1 MKREQLESK
10 VKARLMNRLISD
22 LNQVAMNRAIDTE
35 AKANNMMQGM
45 AQYQAYASSELE
57 RLHEVDSRL
66 ADTESKLKAL
76 QSEDEELSET
86 FDAYAERMS
95 MKIVELKREIRGLKV
110 NGGDAEVGNRLAD
123 AEALLKEYQQQMT
136 KLQYKQQI
144 LEDRLNLNRSDL
156 SDVAMYMDVLQL
168 FYEEG
173 DTERYMME
181 LERNI
186 ADQEMMVSNG
196 TACVCEV
203 KWRIGNSERE
213 GERMTKNNIK
223 LHIKRSVPHQFGSYV
238 EPGDIK
244 LPVAPAAGRGAV
256 GRTGVQFDDAACDT
270 APFHSVHFLQ
280 MAGKNG
286 GGTVGAP
293 AVAGQPVFPDKKF
306 CSGGLPEVK
315 LLCQLFFFFQ
325 SGKGYLP
332 VADGHGNI
340 GRQSKRGRHF
350 IAFVGTAFDQFA
362 GQFVTDFFCHF
373 VDKAPYHIRSL
384 SLGTFF
390 RFEHLLASGTLA
402 HPAAEAVAGH
412 DPEGA
417 DLGIFFEIF
426 QCLFD
431 CQVKKFRVGKT
442 DVDTHLGIGF
452 AFAIFLQ
459 GVEFIFFGVF
469 FVHPLEAV
477 VGDGGQQ
484 IAAETE
490 SSFPHILL
498 VERKAALFGKDA

>member
-10 VKARLMNRLISD
+10 VRVRLMNRLISD
-22 LNQVAMNRAIDTE
+22 LNQVAMDRAIDAE
-35 AKANNMMQGM
+35 SKANNMMQSM

-66 ADTESKLKAL
+66 ADTESKLKVL

-186 ADQEMMVSNG
+186 ADQEMMVNNG

-223 LHIKRSVPHQFGSYV
+223 LALRCFNVECDNWISKISTRSKLDTIIKHIENSYNAMNRMMKQNKVEIKEAYLELKRQQAKIVFEQMLARKAKREEEARQREILREQERIEKEIQQQKEKALKEQQQYLKEQQRLMQQAKQTQAMKDRIAELEAYIKQLNNDMEELDQYTTFRCRSGYV
-238 EPGDIK
+238 YVI
-244 LPVAPAAGRGAV
+244 
-256 GRTGVQFDDAACDT
+256 
-270 APFHSVHFLQ
+270 S
-280 MAGKNG
+280 
-286 GGTVGAP
+286 
-293 AVAGQPVFPDKKF
+293 QPN
-306 CSGGLPEVK
+306 S
-315 LLCQLFFFFQ
+315 
-325 SGKGYLP
+325 
-332 VADGHGNI
+332 N
-340 GRQSKRGRHF
+340 
-350 IAFVGTAFDQFA
+350 
-362 GQFVTDFFCHF
+362 
-373 VDKAPYHIRSL
+373 
-384 SLGTFF
+384 
-390 RFEHLLASGTLA
+390 
-402 HPAAEAVAGH
+402 
-412 DPEGA
+412 
-417 DLGIFFEIF
+417 
-426 QCLFD
+426 
-431 CQVKKFRVGKT
+431 QVKIGVTRRLDPMVRVQELSNASVAFKMNVHAIMFAE
-442 DVDTHLGIGF
+442 D
-452 AFAIFLQ
+452 AFALESQLHNHFAQQRVNKVNSHKEWFYLTSEEVEAYVHSDIDST
-459 GVEFIFFGVF
+459 VEFN
-469 FVHPLEAV
+469 HNPYNEEYEQTLE
-477 VGDGGQQ
+477 
-484 IAAETE
+484 I
-490 SSFPHILL
+490 
-498 VERKAALFGKDA
+498 ERK

>member
-22 LNQVAMNRAIDTE
+22 LNQVAMDRAIEAE

-45 AQYQAYASSELE
+45 AQYQAYANSELE
-57 RLHEVDSRL
+57 RLHEVDNRL
-66 ADTESKLKAL
+66 ADIESKLKAL

-110 NGGDAEVGNRLAD
+110 NGGNAEIGNRLAD

-156 SDVAMYMDVLQL
+156 SDVAMYIDVLQL

-223 LHIKRSVPHQFGSYV
+223 LALRCFNVECDNWISKISTRSKLDTVIKHIENSYNAMNRMMKQNKVEIKEAYLELKRQQAKIVFEQMLARKAKREEEARQREILREQERIEKEIQQQKEKALKEQQQYLKEQQRLMQQAQQTQAMKDRIAELEAYIKQLNNDMEELDQYTTFRCRSGYV
-238 EPGDIK
+238 YVI
-244 LPVAPAAGRGAV
+244 
-256 GRTGVQFDDAACDT
+256 
-270 APFHSVHFLQ
+270 S
-280 MAGKNG
+280 
-286 GGTVGAP
+286 
-293 AVAGQPVFPDKKF
+293 QPN
-306 CSGGLPEVK
+306 S
-315 LLCQLFFFFQ
+315 
-325 SGKGYLP
+325 
-332 VADGHGNI
+332 N
-340 GRQSKRGRHF
+340 
-350 IAFVGTAFDQFA
+350 
-362 GQFVTDFFCHF
+362 
-373 VDKAPYHIRSL
+373 
-384 SLGTFF
+384 
-390 RFEHLLASGTLA
+390 
-402 HPAAEAVAGH
+402 
-412 DPEGA
+412 
-417 DLGIFFEIF
+417 
-426 QCLFD
+426 
-431 CQVKKFRVGKT
+431 QVKIGVTRRLDPMVRVQELSNASVAFKMNVHAIMFAE
-442 DVDTHLGIGF
+442 D
-452 AFAIFLQ
+452 AFALESQLHNHFSQQRVNKVNSHKEWFYLTSEEVEAYVHSDIDST
-459 GVEFIFFGVF
+459 VEFN
-469 FVHPLEAV
+469 HNPYNEEYEQTLE
-477 VGDGGQQ
+477 
-484 IAAETE
+484 I
-490 SSFPHILL
+490 
-498 VERKAALFGKDA
+498 ERN

>member
-22 LNQVAMNRAIDTE
+22 LNQVAMNRAIDAE
-35 AKANNMMQGM
+35 AKANNMIQGM

-95 MKIVELKREIRGLKV
+95 MKIVELKREIRGLKI
-110 NGGDAEVGNRLAD
+110 NGGDAEIGNRLAD

-186 ADQEMMVSNG
+186 ADQEMMVNNG

-223 LHIKRSVPHQFGSYV
+223 LALRCFNVECDNWISKISTRSKLDTIIKHI
-238 EPGDIK
+238 
-244 LPVAPAAGRGAV
+244 
-256 GRTGVQFDDAACDT
+256 
-270 APFHSVHFLQ
+270 
-280 MAGKNG
+280 
-286 GGTVGAP
+286 
-293 AVAGQPVFPDKKF
+293 
-306 CSGGLPEVK
+306 
-315 LLCQLFFFFQ
+315 
-325 SGKGYLP
+325 
-332 VADGHGNI
+332 
-340 GRQSKRGRHF
+340 
-350 IAFVGTAFDQFA
+350 
-362 GQFVTDFFCHF
+362 
-373 VDKAPYHIRSL
+373 
-384 SLGTFF
+384 
-390 RFEHLLASGTLA
+390 
-402 HPAAEAVAGH
+402 
-412 DPEGA
+412 
-417 DLGIFFEIF
+417 
-426 QCLFD
+426 
-431 CQVKKFRVGKT
+431 
-442 DVDTHLGIGF
+442 
-452 AFAIFLQ
+452 
-459 GVEFIFFGVF
+459 
-469 FVHPLEAV
+469 
-477 VGDGGQQ
+477 
-484 IAAETE
+484 E
-490 SSFPHILL
+490 SSFNAMNRMMKQNK
-498 VERKAALFGKDA
+498 VEIKEAYLELKRQQAKIVFEQMLARKAKREEEARQREILREQERIEKEIQQQKEKALKEQQQYLKEQQRLMKQAQQTQAMKDRIAELEAYIKQLNNDMEELDQYTTFRCRSGYVYVISQPNSNQVKIGVTRRLEPMVRIQELSNASVAFKMNVHAIMFAEDAFALESQLHNHFAKQRVNKVNSHKEWFYLTSEEVEAYVHSDIDSTVEFNHNPYNEEYEQTLEIERN

>member
-22 LNQVAMNRAIDTE
+22 LNQVAMDRAIE
-35 AKANNMMQGM
+35 AESKANNMMQSM

-95 MKIVELKREIRGLKV
+95 MKIVELKREIRGLKI
-110 NGGDAEVGNRLAD
+110 NGGNAEVGNRLAD

-223 LHIKRSVPHQFGSYV
+223 LALRCFNVECDNWISKISTRSKLDTVIKHIENSYNAMNRMMKQNKVEIKEAYLELKRQQAKIVFEQMLARKAKQAEEARQREILREQEKIEKEIQQQKEKALKEQQQYLKEQQRLMKQAQQTQAMKDRIAELEAYIKQLNNDMEELDQYTTFRCRSGYV
-238 EPGDIK
+238 YVI
-244 LPVAPAAGRGAV
+244 
-256 GRTGVQFDDAACDT
+256 
-270 APFHSVHFLQ
+270 S
-280 MAGKNG
+280 
-286 GGTVGAP
+286 
-293 AVAGQPVFPDKKF
+293 QPN
-306 CSGGLPEVK
+306 S
-315 LLCQLFFFFQ
+315 
-325 SGKGYLP
+325 
-332 VADGHGNI
+332 N
-340 GRQSKRGRHF
+340 
-350 IAFVGTAFDQFA
+350 
-362 GQFVTDFFCHF
+362 
-373 VDKAPYHIRSL
+373 
-384 SLGTFF
+384 
-390 RFEHLLASGTLA
+390 
-402 HPAAEAVAGH
+402 
-412 DPEGA
+412 
-417 DLGIFFEIF
+417 
-426 QCLFD
+426 
-431 CQVKKFRVGKT
+431 QVKIGVTRRLDPMVRVQELSNASVAFKMNVHAIMFAE
-442 DVDTHLGIGF
+442 D
-452 AFAIFLQ
+452 AFALESQLHNHFTQQRVNKVNSHKEWFYLTSEEVEAYVHSDIDST
-459 GVEFIFFGVF
+459 VEFN
-469 FVHPLEAV
+469 HNPYNEEYQETLKLE
-477 VGDGGQQ
+477 
-484 IAAETE
+484 
-490 SSFPHILL
+490 
-498 VERKAALFGKDA
+498 RM

>member
-22 LNQVAMNRAIDTE
+22 LNQVAMNRAIDAE
-35 AKANNMMQGM
+35 AKANNMIQGI

-57 RLHEVDSRL
+57 RLHEVDNRL
-66 ADTESKLKAL
+66 AETESKLKAL

-95 MKIVELKREIRGLKV
+95 MKIVELKREIRGLKI

-223 LHIKRSVPHQFGSYV
+223 LALRCFNVECDNWISKISTRSKLDTIIKHI
-238 EPGDIK
+238 
-244 LPVAPAAGRGAV
+244 
-256 GRTGVQFDDAACDT
+256 
-270 APFHSVHFLQ
+270 
-280 MAGKNG
+280 
-286 GGTVGAP
+286 
-293 AVAGQPVFPDKKF
+293 
-306 CSGGLPEVK
+306 
-315 LLCQLFFFFQ
+315 
-325 SGKGYLP
+325 
-332 VADGHGNI
+332 
-340 GRQSKRGRHF
+340 
-350 IAFVGTAFDQFA
+350 
-362 GQFVTDFFCHF
+362 
-373 VDKAPYHIRSL
+373 
-384 SLGTFF
+384 
-390 RFEHLLASGTLA
+390 
-402 HPAAEAVAGH
+402 
-412 DPEGA
+412 
-417 DLGIFFEIF
+417 
-426 QCLFD
+426 
-431 CQVKKFRVGKT
+431 
-442 DVDTHLGIGF
+442 
-452 AFAIFLQ
+452 
-459 GVEFIFFGVF
+459 
-469 FVHPLEAV
+469 
-477 VGDGGQQ
+477 
-484 IAAETE
+484 E
-490 SSFPHILL
+490 SSFNAMNRMMKQNK
-498 VERKAALFGKDA
+498 VEIKEAYLELKREQAKIVFEEMLARKAKREEEARQREILREQERIEKEIQQQKEKALKEQQQYLKEQQRLMQQAKQTQAMKDRIAELEAYIKQLNNDMEELDQYTTFRCRSGYVYVISQPNSNQVKIGVTRRLDPMVRVQELSNASVAFKMNVHAIMFAEDAFALESQLHNHFAKQRVNKVNSHKEWFYLTSEEVEAYVHSDIDSTVEFNHNPYNEEYEQTLEIERN

>member
-22 LNQVAMNRAIDTE
+22 LNQVAMDRAIE
-35 AKANNMMQGM
+35 AESKANNMMQSM

-66 ADTESKLKAL
+66 VDTESKLKAL

-110 NGGDAEVGNRLAD
+110 NSGDAEVGNRLAD

-173 DTERYMME
+173 DAERYMIE

-203 KWRIGNSERE
+203 KWRIANSERE

-223 LHIKRSVPHQFGSYV
+223 LALRCFNVECDNWISKISTRSKLDTIIKHI
-238 EPGDIK
+238 
-244 LPVAPAAGRGAV
+244 
-256 GRTGVQFDDAACDT
+256 
-270 APFHSVHFLQ
+270 
-280 MAGKNG
+280 
-286 GGTVGAP
+286 
-293 AVAGQPVFPDKKF
+293 
-306 CSGGLPEVK
+306 
-315 LLCQLFFFFQ
+315 
-325 SGKGYLP
+325 
-332 VADGHGNI
+332 
-340 GRQSKRGRHF
+340 
-350 IAFVGTAFDQFA
+350 
-362 GQFVTDFFCHF
+362 
-373 VDKAPYHIRSL
+373 
-384 SLGTFF
+384 
-390 RFEHLLASGTLA
+390 
-402 HPAAEAVAGH
+402 
-412 DPEGA
+412 
-417 DLGIFFEIF
+417 
-426 QCLFD
+426 
-431 CQVKKFRVGKT
+431 
-442 DVDTHLGIGF
+442 
-452 AFAIFLQ
+452 
-459 GVEFIFFGVF
+459 
-469 FVHPLEAV
+469 
-477 VGDGGQQ
+477 
-484 IAAETE
+484 E
-490 SSFPHILL
+490 SSFNAMNRMMKQNK
-498 VERKAALFGKDA
+498 VEIKEAYLELKRQQAKIVFEQMLARKAKREEEARQREILREQEKIEKEIQQQKEKALKEQQQYLKEQQRLMKQAQQTQAMKDRIAELEAYIKQLNNDMEELDQYTTFRCRSGYVYVISQPNSNQVKIGVTRRLDPVVRVQELSNASVAFKMNVHAMMFAEDAFALESQLHNHFAKQRVKKVNSHKEWFYLTSEEVEAYVHSDIDSTVEFNHNPYNEEYEQTLEIERN

>member
-10 VKARLMNRLISD
+10 VRVRLINRLISD
-22 LNQVAMNRAIDTE
+22 LNQVAMDRAIDAE
-35 AKANNMMQGM
+35 SKANNMMQSM

-110 NGGDAEVGNRLAD
+110 NGGDAEVGNKLAD

-144 LEDRLNLNRSDL
+144 LEDRLALNRSDL

-223 LHIKRSVPHQFGSYV
+223 LALRCFNVECDNWISKISTRSKLDTVIKHIENSYNAMNRMMKQNKVEIKEAYLELKRQQAKIVFEQMLARKAKREEEARQREILREQERIEKEIQQQKEKALKEQQQYLKEQQRLMKQAQQTQAMKNRIAELEAYIKQLNNDMEELDQYTTFRCRSGYV
-238 EPGDIK
+238 YVI
-244 LPVAPAAGRGAV
+244 
-256 GRTGVQFDDAACDT
+256 
-270 APFHSVHFLQ
+270 S
-280 MAGKNG
+280 
-286 GGTVGAP
+286 
-293 AVAGQPVFPDKKF
+293 QPN
-306 CSGGLPEVK
+306 S
-315 LLCQLFFFFQ
+315 
-325 SGKGYLP
+325 
-332 VADGHGNI
+332 N
-340 GRQSKRGRHF
+340 
-350 IAFVGTAFDQFA
+350 
-362 GQFVTDFFCHF
+362 
-373 VDKAPYHIRSL
+373 
-384 SLGTFF
+384 
-390 RFEHLLASGTLA
+390 
-402 HPAAEAVAGH
+402 
-412 DPEGA
+412 
-417 DLGIFFEIF
+417 
-426 QCLFD
+426 
-431 CQVKKFRVGKT
+431 QVKIGVTRRLDPMVRVQELSNASVAFKMNVHAIMFAE
-442 DVDTHLGIGF
+442 D
-452 AFAIFLQ
+452 AFALESQLHNHFTQQRVNKVNSHKEWFYLTSEEVEAYVHSDIDST
-459 GVEFIFFGVF
+459 VEFN
-469 FVHPLEAV
+469 HNPYNEEYEQTLE
-477 VGDGGQQ
+477 
-484 IAAETE
+484 I
-490 SSFPHILL
+490 
-498 VERKAALFGKDA
+498 ERN

>member
-22 LNQVAMNRAIDTE
+22 LNQVAMDRAIE
-35 AKANNMMQGM
+35 AESKANNMMQSM

-110 NGGDAEVGNRLAD
+110 NGGNAEIGNRLAD

-144 LEDRLNLNRSDL
+144 LEDRLNLNRSELGDIG
-156 SDVAMYMDVLQL
+156 MYMDVLQL

-223 LHIKRSVPHQFGSYV
+223 LALRCFNVECDNWISKISTRSKLDTIIKHIENSYNAMNRMMKQNKVEIKEAYLELKRQQAKIVFEQMLARKAKREEEARQREILREQERIEKEIQQQKEKALKEQQQYLKEQQRLMQQAKQTQAMKDRIAELEAYIKQLNNDIEELDQYTTFRCRSGYV
-238 EPGDIK
+238 YVI
-244 LPVAPAAGRGAV
+244 
-256 GRTGVQFDDAACDT
+256 
-270 APFHSVHFLQ
+270 S
-280 MAGKNG
+280 
-286 GGTVGAP
+286 
-293 AVAGQPVFPDKKF
+293 QPN
-306 CSGGLPEVK
+306 S
-315 LLCQLFFFFQ
+315 
-325 SGKGYLP
+325 
-332 VADGHGNI
+332 N
-340 GRQSKRGRHF
+340 
-350 IAFVGTAFDQFA
+350 
-362 GQFVTDFFCHF
+362 
-373 VDKAPYHIRSL
+373 
-384 SLGTFF
+384 
-390 RFEHLLASGTLA
+390 
-402 HPAAEAVAGH
+402 
-412 DPEGA
+412 
-417 DLGIFFEIF
+417 
-426 QCLFD
+426 
-431 CQVKKFRVGKT
+431 QVK
-442 DVDTHLGIGF
+442 IGVTRRLEPMVRIQELSNASVAF
-452 AFAIFLQ
+452 KMNVHAIMFAEDAFALESQLHNHFADKRVNKVNSHKEWFYLTSEEVEAYVHSDIDST
-459 GVEFIFFGVF
+459 VEFN
-469 FVHPLEAV
+469 HNPYNEEYEQTLE
-477 VGDGGQQ
+477 
-484 IAAETE
+484 I
-490 SSFPHILL
+490 
-498 VERKAALFGKDA
+498 ERN

>member
-22 LNQVAMNRAIDTE
+22 LNQVAMDRAINAE
-35 AKANNMMQGM
+35 SKANNMMQSM

-123 AEALLKEYQQQMT
+123 AEVLLKEYQQQMT

-186 ADQEMMVSNG
+186 ADQEMMVNNG

-223 LHIKRSVPHQFGSYV
+223 LALRCFNVECDNWISKISTRSKLDTIIKHIENSYNAMNRMMKQNKVEIKEAYLELKRQQAKIVFEQMLARKAKREEEARQREILREQEKIEKEIQQQKEKALKEQQQYLKEQQRLMKQAQQTQAMKDRIAELEAYIKQLNNDMEELDQYTTFRCRSGYV
-238 EPGDIK
+238 YVI
-244 LPVAPAAGRGAV
+244 
-256 GRTGVQFDDAACDT
+256 
-270 APFHSVHFLQ
+270 S
-280 MAGKNG
+280 
-286 GGTVGAP
+286 
-293 AVAGQPVFPDKKF
+293 QPN
-306 CSGGLPEVK
+306 S
-315 LLCQLFFFFQ
+315 
-325 SGKGYLP
+325 
-332 VADGHGNI
+332 N
-340 GRQSKRGRHF
+340 
-350 IAFVGTAFDQFA
+350 
-362 GQFVTDFFCHF
+362 
-373 VDKAPYHIRSL
+373 
-384 SLGTFF
+384 
-390 RFEHLLASGTLA
+390 
-402 HPAAEAVAGH
+402 
-412 DPEGA
+412 
-417 DLGIFFEIF
+417 
-426 QCLFD
+426 
-431 CQVKKFRVGKT
+431 QVKIGVTRRLDPMIRVQELSNASVAFKMNVHAIMFAE
-442 DVDTHLGIGF
+442 D
-452 AFAIFLQ
+452 AFALESQLHNHFSQQRVNKVNSHKEWFYLTSEEVEAYVHSDIDST
-459 GVEFIFFGVF
+459 VEFN
-469 FVHPLEAV
+469 HNPYNEEYEQTLE
-477 VGDGGQQ
+477 
-484 IAAETE
+484 I
-490 SSFPHILL
+490 
-498 VERKAALFGKDA
+498 ERN

>member
-22 LNQVAMNRAIDTE
+22 LNQVAMNRAIEAE
-35 AKANNMMQGM
+35 AKANNMIQGM

-223 LHIKRSVPHQFGSYV
+223 LALRCFNVECDNWISKISVRSKLDTIIKHI
-238 EPGDIK
+238 
-244 LPVAPAAGRGAV
+244 
-256 GRTGVQFDDAACDT
+256 
-270 APFHSVHFLQ
+270 
-280 MAGKNG
+280 
-286 GGTVGAP
+286 
-293 AVAGQPVFPDKKF
+293 
-306 CSGGLPEVK
+306 
-315 LLCQLFFFFQ
+315 
-325 SGKGYLP
+325 
-332 VADGHGNI
+332 
-340 GRQSKRGRHF
+340 
-350 IAFVGTAFDQFA
+350 
-362 GQFVTDFFCHF
+362 
-373 VDKAPYHIRSL
+373 
-384 SLGTFF
+384 
-390 RFEHLLASGTLA
+390 
-402 HPAAEAVAGH
+402 
-412 DPEGA
+412 
-417 DLGIFFEIF
+417 
-426 QCLFD
+426 
-431 CQVKKFRVGKT
+431 
-442 DVDTHLGIGF
+442 
-452 AFAIFLQ
+452 
-459 GVEFIFFGVF
+459 
-469 FVHPLEAV
+469 
-477 VGDGGQQ
+477 
-484 IAAETE
+484 E
-490 SSFPHILL
+490 SSFNAMNRMMKQNK
-498 VERKAALFGKDA
+498 VEIKEAYLELKRQQAKIVFEQMLARKAKREEEARQREILREQEKIEKEIQQQKEKALKEQQQYLKEQQRLMQQAKQTQAMKDRIAELEAYIKQLNNDMEELDQYTTFRCRSGYVYVISQPNSNQVKIGVTRRLDPMVRVQELSNASVAFKMNVHAIMFAEDAFALESQLHNHFTQQRVNKVNSHKEWFYLTSKEVEAYIHSDIDSTVEFNHNPYNEEYEQTLEIERN

>member
-22 LNQVAMNRAIDTE
+22 LNQVAMDRAIE
-35 AKANNMMQGM
+35 AESKANNMMQSM

-144 LEDRLNLNRSDL
+144 LEDRLALNRSDL
-156 SDVAMYMDVLQL
+156 SDVGMYMDVLQL

-196 TACVCEV
+196 TACVCKV
-203 KWRIGNSERE
+203 KWCIANSERE

-223 LHIKRSVPHQFGSYV
+223 IALRCFNVECDNWISKISTRSKLDTIIKHIEGSFNAMNRMMKQNKVEIKEAYLELKRQQAKIVFEQMLARKAKREEEARQREILREQERIEKEIQQQKEKALKEQQQYLKEQQRLMKQAQQTQAMKDRIAELEAYIKQLNNDMEELDQYTTFRCRSGYV
-238 EPGDIK
+238 YII
-244 LPVAPAAGRGAV
+244 
-256 GRTGVQFDDAACDT
+256 
-270 APFHSVHFLQ
+270 S
-280 MAGKNG
+280 
-286 GGTVGAP
+286 
-293 AVAGQPVFPDKKF
+293 QPN
-306 CSGGLPEVK
+306 S
-315 LLCQLFFFFQ
+315 
-325 SGKGYLP
+325 
-332 VADGHGNI
+332 N
-340 GRQSKRGRHF
+340 
-350 IAFVGTAFDQFA
+350 
-362 GQFVTDFFCHF
+362 
-373 VDKAPYHIRSL
+373 
-384 SLGTFF
+384 
-390 RFEHLLASGTLA
+390 
-402 HPAAEAVAGH
+402 
-412 DPEGA
+412 
-417 DLGIFFEIF
+417 
-426 QCLFD
+426 
-431 CQVKKFRVGKT
+431 QVK
-442 DVDTHLGIGF
+442 IGVTRRLEPMVRIQELSNASVAF
-452 AFAIFLQ
+452 KMNVHAIMFAEDAFALESQLHNHFAQQRVNKVNSHKEWFYLTSEEVEAYVHSDIDST
-459 GVEFIFFGVF
+459 VEFN
-469 FVHPLEAV
+469 HNPYNEEYEQTLE
-477 VGDGGQQ
+477 
-484 IAAETE
+484 I
-490 SSFPHILL
+490 
-498 VERKAALFGKDA
+498 ERN

>member
-22 LNQVAMNRAIDTE
+22 LNQVAMDRAIETE
-35 AKANNMMQGM
+35 AKANNMMQSM

-57 RLHEVDSRL
+57 RLHEVDRRL

-123 AEALLKEYQQQMT
+123 AEAMLKEYQQQMT

-144 LEDRLNLNRSDL
+144 LEDRLALNRSDL
-156 SDVAMYMDVLQL
+156 SDMGMYMDVLQL

-223 LHIKRSVPHQFGSYV
+223 LALRCFNVECDNWISKISTRSKLDTIIKHI
-238 EPGDIK
+238 
-244 LPVAPAAGRGAV
+244 
-256 GRTGVQFDDAACDT
+256 
-270 APFHSVHFLQ
+270 
-280 MAGKNG
+280 
-286 GGTVGAP
+286 
-293 AVAGQPVFPDKKF
+293 
-306 CSGGLPEVK
+306 
-315 LLCQLFFFFQ
+315 
-325 SGKGYLP
+325 
-332 VADGHGNI
+332 
-340 GRQSKRGRHF
+340 
-350 IAFVGTAFDQFA
+350 
-362 GQFVTDFFCHF
+362 
-373 VDKAPYHIRSL
+373 
-384 SLGTFF
+384 
-390 RFEHLLASGTLA
+390 
-402 HPAAEAVAGH
+402 
-412 DPEGA
+412 
-417 DLGIFFEIF
+417 
-426 QCLFD
+426 
-431 CQVKKFRVGKT
+431 
-442 DVDTHLGIGF
+442 
-452 AFAIFLQ
+452 
-459 GVEFIFFGVF
+459 
-469 FVHPLEAV
+469 
-477 VGDGGQQ
+477 
-484 IAAETE
+484 E
-490 SSFPHILL
+490 SSFNAMNRMMKQNK
-498 VERKAALFGKDA
+498 VEIKEAYLELKRQQAKIVFEQMLARKAKQAEEARQREILREQEKIEKEIQQQKEKALKEQQQYLKEQQRLMKQAQQTQAMKDRIAELEAYIKQLNNDMEELDQYTTFRCRSGYVYVISQPNSNQVKIGVTRRLEPMVRIQELSNASVAFKMNVHAIIFAEDAFALESQLHNHFAQQRVNKVNSHKEWFYLTSEEVEAYVHSDIDSTVEFNHNPYNEEYEQTLEIERN

>member
-22 LNQVAMNRAIDTE
+22 LNQVAMDRAIE
-35 AKANNMMQGM
+35 AESKANNMMQNM

-86 FDAYAERMS
+86 FDDYAERMS

-136 KLQYKQQI
+136 KLQYKQRI

-196 TACVCEV
+196 TACECKV
-203 KWRIGNSERE
+203 KWLVANSERE

-223 LHIKRSVPHQFGSYV
+223 LALRCFNVECDNWISKISTRSKLDTIIKHI
-238 EPGDIK
+238 
-244 LPVAPAAGRGAV
+244 
-256 GRTGVQFDDAACDT
+256 
-270 APFHSVHFLQ
+270 
-280 MAGKNG
+280 
-286 GGTVGAP
+286 
-293 AVAGQPVFPDKKF
+293 
-306 CSGGLPEVK
+306 
-315 LLCQLFFFFQ
+315 
-325 SGKGYLP
+325 
-332 VADGHGNI
+332 
-340 GRQSKRGRHF
+340 
-350 IAFVGTAFDQFA
+350 
-362 GQFVTDFFCHF
+362 
-373 VDKAPYHIRSL
+373 
-384 SLGTFF
+384 
-390 RFEHLLASGTLA
+390 
-402 HPAAEAVAGH
+402 
-412 DPEGA
+412 
-417 DLGIFFEIF
+417 
-426 QCLFD
+426 
-431 CQVKKFRVGKT
+431 
-442 DVDTHLGIGF
+442 
-452 AFAIFLQ
+452 
-459 GVEFIFFGVF
+459 
-469 FVHPLEAV
+469 
-477 VGDGGQQ
+477 
-484 IAAETE
+484 E
-490 SSFPHILL
+490 SSFNAMNRMMKQNK
-498 VERKAALFGKDA
+498 VEIKEAYLELKRQQAKIVFEQMLARKAKREEEARQREILREQERIEKEIQQQKEKALKEQQQYLKEQQRLMKQAQQTQAMKDRIAELEAYIKQLNNDMEELDQYTTFRCRSGYVYVISQPNSNQVKIGVTRRLDPMVRVQELSNASVAFKMNVHAIMFAEDAFALESQLHNHFAQQRVNKVNSHKEWFYLTSEEVEAYVHSDIDSTVEFNHNPYNEEYEQTLEIERN

>member
-22 LNQVAMNRAIDTE
+22 LNQVAMDRAIDAE
-35 AKANNMMQGM
+35 SKANNMMQSM

-144 LEDRLNLNRSDL
+144 LEDRLALNRSDL

-223 LHIKRSVPHQFGSYV
+223 LALRCFNVECDNWISKISTRSKLDTIIKHIENSYNAMNRMMKQNKVEIKEAYLELKRQQAKIVFEQMLARKAKREEEARQREILREQERIEKEIQQQKEKALKEQQQYLKEQQRLMQQTKQTQAMKDRIAELEAYIKQLNNDMEELDQYTTFRCRSGYV
-238 EPGDIK
+238 YVI
-244 LPVAPAAGRGAV
+244 
-256 GRTGVQFDDAACDT
+256 
-270 APFHSVHFLQ
+270 S
-280 MAGKNG
+280 
-286 GGTVGAP
+286 
-293 AVAGQPVFPDKKF
+293 QPN
-306 CSGGLPEVK
+306 S
-315 LLCQLFFFFQ
+315 
-325 SGKGYLP
+325 
-332 VADGHGNI
+332 N
-340 GRQSKRGRHF
+340 
-350 IAFVGTAFDQFA
+350 
-362 GQFVTDFFCHF
+362 
-373 VDKAPYHIRSL
+373 
-384 SLGTFF
+384 
-390 RFEHLLASGTLA
+390 
-402 HPAAEAVAGH
+402 
-412 DPEGA
+412 
-417 DLGIFFEIF
+417 
-426 QCLFD
+426 
-431 CQVKKFRVGKT
+431 QVK
-442 DVDTHLGIGF
+442 IGVTRRLEPMVRIQELSNASVAF
-452 AFAIFLQ
+452 KMNVHTIMFAEDAFALESQLHNHFAKQRVNKVNSHKEWFYLTSEEVEAYVHSDIDST
-459 GVEFIFFGVF
+459 VEFN
-469 FVHPLEAV
+469 HNPYNEEYEQTLE
-477 VGDGGQQ
+477 
-484 IAAETE
+484 I
-490 SSFPHILL
+490 
-498 VERKAALFGKDA
+498 ERN

>member
-10 VKARLMNRLISD
+10 VRVRLMNRLISD
-22 LNQVAMNRAIDTE
+22 LNQVAMDRAIDAE
-35 AKANNMMQGM
+35 AKANNMMQSM

-144 LEDRLNLNRSDL
+144 LEDRLALNRSDL

-203 KWRIGNSERE
+203 KWRIANSERE

-223 LHIKRSVPHQFGSYV
+223 LALRCFNVECDNWISKISTRSKLDTIIKHI
-238 EPGDIK
+238 
-244 LPVAPAAGRGAV
+244 
-256 GRTGVQFDDAACDT
+256 
-270 APFHSVHFLQ
+270 
-280 MAGKNG
+280 
-286 GGTVGAP
+286 
-293 AVAGQPVFPDKKF
+293 
-306 CSGGLPEVK
+306 
-315 LLCQLFFFFQ
+315 
-325 SGKGYLP
+325 
-332 VADGHGNI
+332 
-340 GRQSKRGRHF
+340 
-350 IAFVGTAFDQFA
+350 
-362 GQFVTDFFCHF
+362 
-373 VDKAPYHIRSL
+373 
-384 SLGTFF
+384 
-390 RFEHLLASGTLA
+390 
-402 HPAAEAVAGH
+402 
-412 DPEGA
+412 
-417 DLGIFFEIF
+417 
-426 QCLFD
+426 
-431 CQVKKFRVGKT
+431 
-442 DVDTHLGIGF
+442 
-452 AFAIFLQ
+452 
-459 GVEFIFFGVF
+459 
-469 FVHPLEAV
+469 
-477 VGDGGQQ
+477 
-484 IAAETE
+484 E
-490 SSFPHILL
+490 SSFNAMNRMMKQNK
-498 VERKAALFGKDA
+498 VEIKEAYLELKRQQAKIVFEQMLARKAKQAEEARQREILREQERIEKEIQQQKEKALKEQQQYLKEQQRLMKQAQQTQAMKDRIAELEAYIKQLNNDMEELDQYTTFRCRSGYVYVISQPNSNQVKIGVTRRLEPMVRIAELSNASVAFKMNVHAIIFAEDAFALESQLHNHFAKQRVNKVNSHKEWFYLTSEEVEAYVHSDIDSTVEFNHNPYNEEYEQTLEIERN